1 MLINLKKLLPKKDSV
16 TSNRFLKW
24 MGPTLLHPQLWY
36 FSRRGVALGVG
47 LGIFFGFLIP
57 LAQIPVAAV
66 SATLLRANVPTA
78 IARSVRNIVYTQFGE
93 KFFNVPFGSD
103 ITNSLFENLDSIS
116 AGVIEDRIRVSIRD
130 YEPRVNLI
138 RVNVRPNFD
147 NNEFN
152 VTIVYEIIGID
163 ISSQVQEIEF
173 ILQPTR

>member
-1 MLINLKKLLPKKDSV
+1 MPLERVSKAFKDISL
-16 TSNRFLKW
+16 S
-24 MGPTLLHPQLWY
+24 
-36 FSRRGVALGVG
+36 FSRNPLTSD
-47 LGIFFGFLIP
+47 IFP
-57 LAQIPVAAV
+57 LK
-66 SATLLRANVPTA
+66 NETA

-130 YEPRVNLI
+130 YEPRVRLI

-163 ISSQVQEIEF
+163 INSQVQEIEF

>member
-1 MLINLKKLLPKKDSV
+1 MPLERVSKAFKDISL
-16 TSNRFLKW
+16 S
-24 MGPTLLHPQLWY
+24 
-36 FSRRGVALGVG
+36 FSRNPLTGD
-47 LGIFFGFLIP
+47 IFP
-57 LAQIPVAAV
+57 LK
-66 SATLLRANVPTA
+66 NETA

-116 AGVIEDRIRVSIRD
+116 AGVIEDRIKVSIRD
-130 YEPRVNLI
+130 YEPRVRLI
-138 RVNVRPNFD
+138 RVKVSPNFD

-163 ISSQVQEIEF
+163 INSQVQEIEF